1 MPGSPCIV
9 APMNLQPCPY
19 GRGQPRKIALPANKT
34 YPYGYGTYIV
44 RGPPSR
50 FIGRLRSP

>member
-1 MPGSPCIV
+1 MPGSPYIV
-9 APMNLQPCPY
+9 VPMNLQPCPY

-50 FIGRLRSP
+50 FIGRLRLP